1 MPTTTSRRARAAT
14 RLKQLNYRARA
25 RIYLKDPL
33 EAERNPRLY
42 GDVIVSRDNLIT
54 PGPTSS
60 RFIVVD
66 YDPQT
71 DRVERPARS
80 KLVTAGAEK
89 VLEFPCRRGSPQEA
103 QVNAWATAVDALDL
117 FQQALALGRE
127 VPWAFEGS
135 RLRILP
141 HASCEANAFYNRDTR
156 ALHFGY
162 FYDPKGRL
170 IKTSLSH
177 DVVAHETA
185 HAVLDGLRPFYL
197 DAHEPD
203 TGAFHEFIGDLAAM
217 LSLFRDQRTVVDVAQ
232 GDNFGDLVSS
242 LAPQV
247 GAGLYGDADR
257 NFLRTARNS
266 FTYDDVRDVV
276 EVHKRSQVL
285 TGFAFDVFEA
295 IYHLRLK
302 DKEQKASGGKL
313 TRRDR
318 IAALLVAARRNMV
331 RLFIRPLDFLPP
343 GAITFHEYVDI
354 LLRLDE
360 RQYPNDALGYRREIK
375 RVAKARGVLPPPS
388 WTRPPEISNRELLQR
403 DINQIRSSRVGAYRF
418 LNANRP
424 LFGIPEHVDFRV
436 VALTKNLREADDGV
450 IPPPETFIQYVW
462 DQYVDGRA
470 AGLKDECIVLRP
482 GGTLVVDDNVNVQ
495 FWTPQFYD
503 EPRVTQVMGHVQ
515 RLMERREIDTVP
527 RRHTRSDRLVEAL
540 REQPSGALALRLNTS
555 LMHRDRNLL

>member
-1 MPTTTSRRARAAT
+1 MAKTVSRRARAST

-42 GDVIVSRDNLIT
+42 GNVVVSRDSLIT
-54 PGPTSS
+54 TGPTSS
-60 RFIVVD
+60 RFIVID

-80 KLVTAGAEK
+80 KLVTAGTEK
-89 VLEFPCRRGSPQEA
+89 MLEFPYRRGSPQEA
-103 QVNAWATAVDALDL
+103 QVNAWATAIDTLDL

-141 HASCEANAFYNRDTR
+141 HASCEPNAFYNRDTR

-162 FYDPKGRL
+162 FYDAKGRI

-177 DVVAHETA
+177 DVIAHETA

-217 LSLFRDQRTVVDVAQ
+217 LSLFRDQRTVVEVAQ
-232 GDNFGDLVSS
+232 GDSFGDLVSS

-247 GAGLYGDADR
+247 GAGLYGKADR
-257 NFLRTARNS
+257 NFLRSARNTL
-266 FTYDDVRDVV
+266 TYDEVRDVV

-295 IYHLRLK
+295 IYHLRL
-302 DKEQKASGGKL
+302 EQRKSKAKGPM

-318 IAALLVAARRNMV
+318 VAALLIAARRNMV
-331 RLFIRPLDFLPP
+331 RLFVRPLDFLPP
-343 GAITFHEYVDI
+343 GSITFHEYVDV

-360 RQYPNDALGYRREIK
+360 RQYPNDPLGYRREIR
-375 RVAKARGVLPPPS
+375 RVARARGVLPPPT
-388 WTRPPEISNRELLQR
+388 WKRPPEISNRELLLR

-418 LNANRP
+418 INANRP
-424 LFGIPEHVDFRV
+424 LLGIPEHVDFRV
-436 VALTKNLREADDGV
+436 VALAKNLRESDDGV

-462 DQYVDGRA
+462 DQYVDA
-470 AGLKDECIVLRP
+470 APAGMKDECLVLRP

-515 RLMERREIDTVP
+515 RLLGVREVDTVP

-555 LMHRDRNLL
+555 LMHRERGRS

>member
-1 MPTTTSRRARAAT
+1 MAKTVSRRARAST

-42 GDVIVSRDNLIT
+42 GNVVVSRDSLIT
-54 PGPTSS
+54 TGPTSS
-60 RFIVVD
+60 RFIVID

-80 KLVTAGAEK
+80 KLVTAGTEK
-89 VLEFPCRRGSPQEA
+89 MLEFPYRRGSPQEA
-103 QVNAWATAVDALDL
+103 QVNAWATAIDTLDL

-141 HASCEANAFYNRDTR
+141 HASCEPNAFYNRDTR

-162 FYDPKGRL
+162 FYDAKGRI

-177 DVVAHETA
+177 DVIAHETA

-217 LSLFRDQRTVVDVAQ
+217 LSLFRDSRTVVEVAQ

-247 GAGLYGDADR
+247 GAGLYGKADR
-257 NFLRTARNS
+257 NFLRSARNTL
-266 FTYDDVRDVV
+266 TYGEVRDVV

-295 IYHLRLK
+295 IYHLRLEERK
-302 DKEQKASGGKL
+302 RKAKGPL

-318 IAALLVAARRNMV
+318 VAALLVAARRNMV
-331 RLFIRPLDFLPP
+331 RLFVRPLDFLPP
-343 GAITFHEYVDI
+343 GSITFYEYVDV

-360 RQYPNDALGYRREIK
+360 RQYPNDPLGYRREIR
-375 RVAKARGVLPPPS
+375 RVARARGVLPPSS
-388 WTRPPEISNRELLQR
+388 WKRPPEISNRDLLLR

-418 LNANRP
+418 INANRP
-424 LFGIPEHVDFRV
+424 LLGIPEHVDFRV
-436 VALTKNLREADDGV
+436 VALAKNLRESDDGV

-462 DQYVDGRA
+462 DQYVDA
-470 AGLKDECIVLRP
+470 APAGMKDECLVLRP

-515 RLMERREIDTVP
+515 RLLGVREVDTVP

-555 LMHRDRNLL
+555 LMHRERGRS

>member
-1 MPTTTSRRARAAT
+1 MAKTVSRRARAST

-42 GDVIVSRDNLIT
+42 GNVVVSRDSLIT
-54 PGPTSS
+54 TGPTSS
-60 RFIVVD
+60 RFIVID

-80 KLVTAGAEK
+80 KLVTAGTEK
-89 VLEFPCRRGSPQEA
+89 MLEFPYRRGSPQEA
-103 QVNAWATAVDALDL
+103 QVNAWATAIDTLDL
-117 FQQALALGRE
+117 FQQPLALGRE

-141 HASCEANAFYNRDTR
+141 HASCEPNAFYNRDTR

-162 FYDPKGRL
+162 FYDAKGRV
-170 IKTSLSH
+170 IKTALSH

-217 LSLFRDQRTVVDVAQ
+217 LSLFRDQRTVVEVAQ

-247 GAGLYGDADR
+247 GAGLYGKADR
-257 NFLRTARNS
+257 NFLRSARNTL
-266 FTYDDVRDVV
+266 TYDEVRNVV

-295 IYHLRLK
+295 IYHLRIEERK
-302 DKEQKASGGKL
+302 RKAKGPL

-318 IAALLVAARRNMV
+318 VAALLVAARRNMV
-331 RLFIRPLDFLPP
+331 RLFVRPLDFLPP
-343 GAITFHEYVDI
+343 GSITFHEYVDV

-360 RQYPNDALGYRREIK
+360 RQYPNDPLGHRREIR
-375 RVAKARGVLPPPS
+375 RVARARGVLPPSS
-388 WTRPPEISNRELLQR
+388 WKRMPE
-403 DINQIRSSRVGAYRF
+403 
-418 LNANRP
+418 
-424 LFGIPEHVDFRV
+424 
-436 VALTKNLREADDGV
+436 
-450 IPPPETFIQYVW
+450 
-462 DQYVDGRA
+462 
-470 AGLKDECIVLRP
+470 
-482 GGTLVVDDNVNVQ
+482 
-495 FWTPQFYD
+495 D
-503 EPRVTQVMGHVQ
+503 EPSTAFASV
-515 RLMERREIDTVP
+515 LSS
-527 RRHTRSDRLVEAL
+527 HTCSVW
-540 REQPSGALALRLNTS
+540 PSAECS
-555 LMHRDRNLL
+555 YQ

>member
-1 MPTTTSRRARAAT
+1 MAKTVSRRARAST

-42 GDVIVSRDNLIT
+42 GNVVVSRDSLIT
-54 PGPTSS
+54 TGPTSS
-60 RFIVVD
+60 RFIVID

-80 KLVTAGAEK
+80 KLVTAGTEK
-89 VLEFPCRRGSPQEA
+89 MLEFPYRRGSPQEA
-103 QVNAWATAVDALDL
+103 QVNAWATAIDTLDL

-141 HASCEANAFYNRDTR
+141 HASCEPNAFYNRDTR

-162 FYDPKGRL
+162 FYDAKGRI

-177 DVVAHETA
+177 DVIAHETA

-217 LSLFRDQRTVVDVAQ
+217 LSLFRDQRTVVEVAQ
-232 GDNFGDLVSS
+232 GDSFGDLVSS

-247 GAGLYGDADR
+247 GAGLYGKADR
-257 NFLRTARNS
+257 NFLRSARNTL
-266 FTYDDVRDVV
+266 TYDEVRDVV

-295 IYHLRLK
+295 IYHLRL
-302 DKEQKASGGKL
+302 EQRKSKAKGPL

-318 IAALLVAARRNMV
+318 VAALLIAARRNMV
-331 RLFIRPLDFLPP
+331 RLFVRPLDFLPP
-343 GAITFHEYVDI
+343 GSITFHEYVDV

-360 RQYPNDALGYRREIK
+360 RQYPNDPLGYRREIR
-375 RVAKARGVLPPPS
+375 RVARARGVLPPPT
-388 WTRPPEISNRELLQR
+388 WKRPPEISNRELLLR

-418 LNANRP
+418 INANRP
-424 LFGIPEHVDFRV
+424 LLGIPEHVDFRV
-436 VALTKNLREADDGV
+436 VALAKNLRESDDGV

-462 DQYVDGRA
+462 DQYVDA
-470 AGLKDECIVLRP
+470 APAGMKDECLVLRP

-515 RLMERREIDTVP
+515 RLLGVREVDTVP

-555 LMHRDRNLL
+555 LMHRERGRS

>member
-1 MPTTTSRRARAAT
+1 MAKTVSRRARAST

-42 GDVIVSRDNLIT
+42 GNVVVSRDSLIT
-54 PGPTSS
+54 TGPTSS
-60 RFIVVD
+60 RFIVID

-80 KLVTAGAEK
+80 KLVTAGTEK
-89 VLEFPCRRGSPQEA
+89 MLEFPYRRGSPQEA
-103 QVNAWATAVDALDL
+103 QVNAWATAIDTLDL

-141 HASCEANAFYNRDTR
+141 HASCEPNAFYNRDTR

-162 FYDPKGRL
+162 FYDAKGRI

-177 DVVAHETA
+177 DVIAHETA

-217 LSLFRDQRTVVDVAQ
+217 LSLFRDQRTVVEVAQ
-232 GDNFGDLVSS
+232 GDSFGDLVSS

-247 GAGLYGDADR
+247 GAGLYGKADR
-257 NFLRTARNS
+257 NFLRSARNTL
-266 FTYDDVRDVV
+266 TYGEVRDVV

-295 IYHLRLK
+295 IYHLRL
-302 DKEQKASGGKL
+302 EQRKSKAKGPL

-318 IAALLVAARRNMV
+318 VAALLIAARRNMV
-331 RLFIRPLDFLPP
+331 RLFVRPLDFLPP
-343 GAITFHEYVDI
+343 GSITFHEYVDV

-360 RQYPNDALGYRREIK
+360 RQYPNDPLGYRREIR
-375 RVAKARGVLPPPS
+375 RVARARGVLPPPT
-388 WTRPPEISNRELLQR
+388 WKRPPEISNRELLLR

-418 LNANRP
+418 INANRP
-424 LFGIPEHVDFRV
+424 LLGIPEHVDFRV
-436 VALTKNLREADDGV
+436 VALAKNLRESDDGV

-462 DQYVDGRA
+462 DQYVDA
-470 AGLKDECIVLRP
+470 APAGMKDECLVLRP

-515 RLMERREIDTVP
+515 RLLGVREVDTVP

-555 LMHRDRNLL
+555 LMHRERGRS